1 MEETK
6 FNTPSDFKISIL
18 SLVISES
25 VTDLGVWPMVL
36 SKVEKCLEK
45 SPEREKTG
53 RSDKISGPN
62 NGNKTW
68 THIKLSPDLNLS

>member
-36 SKVEKCLEK
+36 SKVEKRLEK

-53 RSDKISGPN
+53 RSDKISWPN
-62 NGNKTW
+62 NGN
-68 THIKLSPDLNLS
+68 NLGPT